1 MTSHSTTHTART
13 AEFVLPGHPDK
24 LADAIADAIVHEARR
39 REKRALVAVEVA
51 LHRYTVFIDGR
62 IGCRGA
68 KAIDFESIVR
78 DVFES
83 AGFARRVAP
92 NSNRLKV
99 TTDLFL
105 GPLLPGEAAHREVS
119 DDQSIVTGY
128 ACSLPGTDGLP
139 IEHALVRRLAIA
151 LRNLCREQRD
161 LRLGPD
167 GKVIVFLQESSEA
180 RSFQLADVSLSIQH
194 ASGWDAIS
202 ARRAIIASIQREVE
216 EFARAVPG
224 FDARADFALS
234 INAAGDF
241 VDAGP
246 HGDNGLSGKKLV
258 ADFYGP
264 RVPIG
269 GGAMSGKDFWKADRA
284 GPLIARALAVAAVE
298 RLGCRECVVML
309 GIRPGDREFK
319 IVRVEAESRQPVDH
333 ARLSGLVDLRLASMH
348 AWPDGAGDLVEVA
361 RWGHFTARSM
371 LSTRASRREAVSG

>member
-1 MTSHSTTHTART
+1 MTSHTTHTLRT

-39 REKRALVAVEVA
+39 REKRALVGVEVA
-51 LHRYTVFIDGR
+51 LHRNAVFIDGR
-62 IGCRGA
+62 VGCRGA

-78 DVFES
+78 GVYAS
-83 AGFARRVAP
+83 AGYGPRFAPLPV
-92 NSNRLKV
+92 SLKV
-99 TTDLFL
+99 STDLRV
-105 GPLLPGEAAHREVS
+105 GPLRRGEAAYREVS

-128 ACSLPGTDGLP
+128 ACSLPGTDGVP
-139 IEHALVRRLAIA
+139 PEHALVRRLALA
-151 LRNLCREQRD
+151 LHQLRREQSA
-161 LRLGPD
+161 LQLGPD
-167 GKVIVFLQESSEA
+167 GKVIVFVNESVDG
-180 RSFQLADVSLSIQH
+180 RSIHLTDVSVSIQH
-194 ASGWDAIS
+194 TKSWDEVA
-202 ARRAIIASIQREVE
+202 ARREIAASIQREVE

-224 FDARADFALS
+224 FDARPDFALS

-298 RLGCRECVVML
+298 RLGCRECLVTL
-309 GIRPGDREFK
+309 GIRPGDREFS

-333 ARLSGLVDLRLASMH
+333 ARLSGLVDRRLASMH

-371 LSTRASRREAVSG
+371 LSTRASQREAVSG